1 MDDGADLRDSLE
13 SGTNMVIQ
21 VSYDGHDDVRDGDEC
36 PLYYHGDPAVD
47 VCDKGIIPHVLLK
60 LCFRFTKTV
69 KTKRKQREKKREGSG
84 RSLTERGERGRG
96 KRRRRKTA
104 RERKEKRR
112 GKG

>member
-1 MDDGADLRDSLE
+1 
-13 SGTNMVIQ
+13 MVI
-21 VSYDGHDDVRDGDEC
+21 
-36 PLYYHGDPAVD
+36 VD
-47 VCDKGIIPHVLLK
+47 VCDKGIIPNVLLK
-60 LCFRFTKTV
+60 SCFRFTKTV

-84 RSLTERGERGRG
+84 RSLTERGEIGRE

>member
-1 MDDGADLRDSLE
+1 M
-13 SGTNMVIQ
+13 
-21 VSYDGHDDVRDGDEC
+21 
-36 PLYYHGDPAVD
+36 
-47 VCDKGIIPHVLLK
+47 
-60 LCFRFTKTV
+60 

-84 RSLTERGERGRG
+84 RSLTERGEIGRE